1 MGRELPRLLSYARP
15 YAGRLA
21 AAVAAM
27 LLYAAAAAGL
37 TTLIKPLSDG
47 VLTHRLEPMTF
58 LGRPFDLRAWGIAVM
73 LIYLAKGVGAYFS
86 SYLMTDVGQ
95 RVVRDI
101 RNQLFRHI
109 LDQSAAFFSKG
120 STGQLM
126 SRLTN
131 DVNQVQQAVSET
143 IGDLIRE
150 GLTLIGYAA
159 IMFYVDYRLALVCTT
174 GAPVAVYPLVRLGQR
189 VRRSTRRGQEELAH
203 LSHVT
208 AEAFTGHRIVKA
220 FGAEPREDRR
230 FREASQRLYRTNL
243 KITSTVAILP
253 PLMEFL
259 GGLAIVALMWYGS
272 SRISTAQMTQGDF
285 LMFVVAAFMMY
296 TPVRK
301 LSRVN
306 TNLQQA
312 MAASERI
319 FEMLDTHS
327 EVLERP
333 GATPLEPLR
342 RGIEFRNVS
351 FDYDDGSA
359 DYVLR
364 DVSFTVSAGQVI
376 AIVGLSG
383 AGKTTLVNLI
393 PRFYDVTSGA
403 ILIDGRDIRDVTL
416 RSLREQIGMVTQDT
430 VLFDDTVTGNI
441 AYGAPD
447 ASRADIEAAARAA
460 NAHDFIQDLP
470 EGYDTRIAERGQRLS
485 GGQRQRIA
493 IARALLKNSPILIL
507 DEATSSLDLE
517 SERLVQ
523 DALVNLM
530 RNRTSFV
537 IAHRLSTVRRADA
550 IIVLENGKIAEMGVH
565 DDLLLKPDGVY
576 ARLYA
581 LQMFDRQDADAD
593 GAPELVPGVRNLA
606 G

>member
-1 MGRELPRLLSYARP
+1 VNPLPRLFRYARP
-15 YAGRLA
+15 YRGRLA

-27 LLYAAAAAGL
+27 LLYAAAGAGL
-37 TTLIKPLSDG
+37 TTLIKPLTDG
-47 VLTHRLEPMTF
+47 VLTHHLAPLSF
-58 LGRPFDLRAWGIAVM
+58 LGVRMDLRAWGIAVM
-73 LIYLAKGVGAYFS
+73 VIYLAKGLGAYFS

-101 RNQLFRHI
+101 RNELFGHI
-109 LDQSAAFFSKG
+109 LNQSARFFSKQ
-120 STGQLM
+120 STGALM
-126 SRLTN
+126 SRITN

-143 IGDLIRE
+143 IGDLVRE
-150 GLTLIGYAA
+150 GLSLIGYAA
-159 IMFYVDYRLALVCTT
+159 VMFYVDYRLTLVCVTS
-174 GAPVAVYPLVRLGQR
+174 APVVVYPLVRLGQR
-189 VRRSTRRGQEELAH
+189 VRRSTRRGQEELEH

-220 FGAEPREDRR
+220 FGAEQRESQR
-230 FREASQRLYRTNL
+230 FRAASQLLYRTNL

-259 GGLAIVALMWYGS
+259 GGLAVVGLMWHGS
-272 SRISTAQMTQGDF
+272 REIAREQLTQGDF

-306 TNLQQA
+306 ANLQQA
-312 MAASERI
+312 LAASERI

-333 GATPLEPLR
+333 SAQPLSPLR
-342 RGIEFRNVS
+342 KQIEFRNVS
-351 FDYDDGSA
+351 FEYDDGSG

-364 DVSFTVSAGQVI
+364 DVSFTVPAGQMI

-393 PRFYDVTSGA
+393 PRFYDVTSGG
-403 ILIDGRDIRDVTL
+403 IFIDGQDIRDVTL
-416 RSLREQIGMVTQDT
+416 RSVRAQVGIVTQDT
-430 VLFDDTVTGNI
+430 VLFDDTIAANI
-441 AYGAPD
+441 AYGVPQ
-447 ASRADIEAAARAA
+447 ASEADIEKAARAA
-460 NAHDFIQDLP
+460 HAHEFVEKLAA
-470 EGYDTRIAERGQRLS
+470 GYQATIGERGQLLS
-485 GGQRQRIA
+485 GGQRQRLA

-507 DEATSSLDLE
+507 DEATSSLDAE

-523 DALVNLM
+523 EALANLM
-530 RNRTSFV
+530 RDRTAFV

-550 IIVLENGKIAEMGVH
+550 IIVLEHGRIAEKGRH
-565 DDLLLKPDGVY
+565 EELLAIPGGVY
-576 ARLYA
+576 AKLYA
-581 LQMFDRQDADAD
+581 LQLFDKQDTEVEP
-593 GAPELVPGVRNLA
+593 APEQA
-606 G
+606 